1 MAQRKRK
8 TKAQRAP
15 KRPSKKLRDLAAQDG
30 KEVRGGAGAEWEAVK
45 NYRVWEANRKVFLY
59 PDNWIEP

>member
-15 KRPSKKLRDLAAQDG
+15 KEASRMLRDLEAQDG
-30 KEVRGGAGAEWEAVK
+30 KEVRGGAGWESAK

-59 PDNWIEP
+59 PENWIDP